1 MSDIA
6 IKVEGLSKRYRIGL
20 KEEMH
25 DTFFGALTSWV
36 KSPLANFKRLR
47 KLSHFNDS
55 AHPNNQQ
62 QTTNNLPHEIHGSD
76 SRAHFIGANNPSQ
89 SDDIIWPVKDV
100 SFEVKRGEVLG
111 IIGKNGAGKSTLL
124 KLLCRIV
131 EPTSGDAFI
140 NGRVASLLEV
150 GTGFHGELT
159 GRENV
164 FLNGTIL
171 GMSKSEV
178 EKKFEEIVAFSGIG
192 KFIDTPVKRYSS
204 GMSVRLAFAVAA
216 HLEPEILLIDEVLAV
231 GDFEFQ
237 EKCLGKMRDVAGE
250 GRTVLFVSHNMRA
263 VKNLC
268 SRAILLDRGQLVS
281 NGPTSD
287 VIDEYVGNVEKTNDL
302 LPEITFPANPEKRFQ
317 IRAVRVL
324 DDNGKPSIELD
335 RTKPFTVSID
345 YDIRETTKIASV
357 EFSIKTLDDTIIYHA
372 ADTDLA
378 PGRAFERKKGSYTT
392 SVEFPG
398 YLLNAG
404 KYIVNSFTRW
414 GKPDYDQPFKN
425 LVFHLNDYGTY
436 ASIVKNVVDSKG
448 QRRGLLAIPLKW
460 KTGRL
465 EA

>member
-1 MSDIA
+1 MNDVA
-6 IKVEGLSKRYRIGL
+6 IKVERLSKRYRIGL

-25 DTFFGALTSWV
+25 DTFVGALTSWV
-36 KSPLANFKRLR
+36 KSPLSNFKRLR
-47 KLSHFNDS
+47 KLSHFSDAAPSNNKELLTNNQPS
-55 AHPNNQQ
+55 PSNNQQ
-62 QTTNNLPHEIHGSD
+62 QIT
-76 SRAHFIGANNPSQ
+76 NNPSQ
-89 SDDIIWPVKDV
+89 SDDIIWAVKDV

-150 GTGFHGELT
+150 GTGFHAELT

-171 GMSKSEV
+171 GMSKKEV
-178 EKKFEEIVAFSGIG
+178 EKKFDEIVDFSGIG

-237 EKCLGKMRDVAGE
+237 KKCLGKMKDVAGE

-263 VKNLC
+263 VENLC
-268 SRAILLDRGQLVS
+268 GRAILLNRGHLIS
-281 NGPTSD
+281 NGPTAD
-287 VIDEYVGNVEKTNDL
+287 VIDDYVGNEERANDF
-302 LPEITFPANPEKRFQ
+302 LPEISFPVNREKRFQ

-324 DDNGKPSIELD
+324 DQSGNPSIELD
-335 RTKPFTVSID
+335 RTKPFRVSID
-345 YDIRETTKIASV
+345 YEIREKTRLASV
-357 EFSIKTLDDTIIYHA
+357 NFALKKPDETLIFHTADIDLSPDGIIQRKAGRYKASI
-372 ADTDLA
+372 
-378 PGRAFERKKGSYTT
+378 
-392 SVEFPG
+392 EFPG

-404 KYIVNSFTRW
+404 PYWIDAFTTED
-414 GKPDYDQPFKN
+414 GKISCDQPRPN
-425 LVFHLNDYGTY
+425 VVFYLRDYGTY
-436 ASIVKNVVDSKG
+436 ASRAKCVIDSKG
-448 QRRGLLAIPLKW
+448 QRRGLLAMPLEW
-460 KTGRL
+460 NTERL
-465 EA
+465 EV